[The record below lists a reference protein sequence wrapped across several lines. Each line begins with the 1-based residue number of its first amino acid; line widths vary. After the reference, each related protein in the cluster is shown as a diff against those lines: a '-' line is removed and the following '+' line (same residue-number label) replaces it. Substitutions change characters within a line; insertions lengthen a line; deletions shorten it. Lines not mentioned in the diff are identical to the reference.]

1 MMYKEDFVC
10 VIKTNE
16 GKILREHKNIVHL
29 PFGSEYSIC
38 LKNLR
43 NERALVS
50 VEIDSTDVLNNSKLI
65 VNGNSAITLE
75 RFLEDLDKGNR
86 FKFIEKTE
94 KISEYRGDKIED
106 GIIRIEFQ
114 FEKSYVP
121 NYELT
126 TYPKGILREKNYR
139 GIGVNELYGS
149 NGTFTNH
156 NSISPSC
163 ISTTNASLD
172 NLDTSLSDNVNDAGI
187 TVKGSISNQKFS
199 EGYIGELLPEK
210 YVITLQLK
218 GTNED
223 QKIEKPLVVSNKIKC
238 ETCGTNNNGKNK
250 FCAECG
256 TSLI

>member
-16 GKILREHKNIVHL
+16 GKVLREHKNIVHL

-50 VEIDSTDVLNNSKLI
+50 VEIDGTDVLNNSKLI
-65 VNGNSAITLE
+65 VNGNSTITLE

-114 FEKSYVP
+114 FEKSYIP
-121 NYELT
+121 KYEIT
-126 TYPKGILREKNYR
+126 TYPKGILRGR
-139 GIGVNELYGS
+139 GIGVNELNELYGS
-149 NGTFTNH
+149 NGTFY

-163 ISTTNASLD
+163 ISTTNVSLD
-172 NLDTSLSDNVNDAGI
+172 NLDNNLLDNVNESGI

-218 GTNED
+218 GINED